1 MDFQN
6 IAIWVIMVDFR
17 INEPLSMYSQPPKS
31 PLSGGLG
38 ELRESRSYWYCLL
51 ISLIH
56 HKIQSA
62 IRITFHVSRFT
73 FCIFLS
79 CILIHS
85 IGQSRASADDWLS
98 FRGNPQLTGVA
109 NAKLPENLELL
120 WIFETEDAIEST
132 AAIAAGTVYVGS
144 LDGYLYAINL
154 ENGGLKWRYQG
165 SGEIKSS
172 PTVFSNVVYF
182 GDGMGIFH
190 AVDAQTGESRW
201 TFETEAE
208 IISSA
213 NVAQNR
219 LLFGSYDQ
227 FLYCLSAEDGSLVW
241 KLETEGYVHGTPAI
255 INGAVVI
262 SGCDGYLR
270 RINIADGVEQQK
282 IALGDYVAASP
293 AILNNRAYAGT
304 FGNQVLCAGLESSE
318 ILWWYE
324 HPDRNFPFYAS
335 AAVTADIV
343 VIGGRDKMVH
353 ALNPQTGELLWTYPA
368 KSRVDSSPVI
378 VGERVFF
385 GTMGG
390 ELVALNLNSGE
401 KVWEFVIGAAIIASP
416 SVVTGKLVI
425 AADDGRIY
433 CFGERGVN
441 RE

>member
-1 MDFQN
+1 MRQPIN
-6 IAIWVIMVDFR
+6 TQHVICFTFHASR
-17 INEPLSMYSQPPKS
+17 LTFYILLSY
-31 PLSGGLG
+31 
-38 ELRESRSYWYCLL
+38 LL
-51 ISLIH
+51 IY
-56 HKIQSA
+56 
-62 IRITFHVSRFT
+62 
-73 FCIFLS
+73 
-79 CILIHS
+79 S
-85 IGQSRASADDWLS
+85 IGQSQASSDEWFS

-109 NAKLPENLELL
+109 TGKLPADPELL
-120 WIFETEDAIEST
+120 WIFETEDGIEST
-132 AAIAAGTVYVGS
+132 AALAAGTVYVGT

-154 ENGGLKWRYQG
+154 ENGELKWRYQT

-172 PTVFSNVVYF
+172 PTVRSNVVYF
-182 GDGMGIFH
+182 GDGMGVFH
-190 AVDAQTGESRW
+190 AVDAQTGESKW

-213 NVAQNR
+213 NVAQDR

-227 FLYCLSAEDGSLVW
+227 FLYCLSVEDGSLVW
-241 KLETEGYVHGTPAI
+241 KFETEGYVHGTPAI
-255 INGAVVI
+255 VNDAVVI

-270 RINIADGVEQQK
+270 IINIADGVEQQK

-318 ILWWYE
+318 ILWGYE
-324 HPDRNFPFYAS
+324 HPERHFPFYAS

-353 ALNPQTGELLWTYPA
+353 ALNSQTGQPLWTYLA

-378 VGERVFF
+378 VDERIFF
-385 GTMGG
+385 GTIGG

-416 SVVTGKLVI
+416 SVVDGKLVI
-425 AADDGRIY
+425 GADDGRIY

>member
-6 IAIWVIMVDFR
+6 LAIWVI
-17 INEPLSMYSQPPKS
+17 KT
-31 PLSGGLG
+31 
-38 ELRESRSYWYCLL
+38 
-51 ISLIH
+51 
-56 HKIQSA
+56 QSI
-62 IRITFHVSRFT
+62 IRITFHVLRFT
-73 FCIFLS
+73 LYIFLS
-79 CILIHS
+79 YILIHS
-85 IGQSRASADDWLS
+85 IGQSQASSEDWLS

-109 NAKLPENLELL
+109 TGKLPAGLELL
-120 WIFETEDAIEST
+120 WAFETEDAIEST

-154 ENGGLKWRYQG
+154 ENGELKWKYQA

-182 GDGMGIFH
+182 GDGMGVFH
-190 AVDAQTGESRW
+190 AVDTETGEPRW

-213 NVAQNR
+213 NVVQDR

-227 FLYCLSAEDGSLVW
+227 YLYCLFAEDGSLAW
-241 KLETEGYVHGTPAI
+241 KFETEGSVHGTPAI
-255 INGAVVI
+255 VNGAVVI

-270 RINIADGVEQQK
+270 IINITDGVEQQK
-282 IALGDYVAASP
+282 IGLGDYVAASP

-304 FGNQVLCAGLESSE
+304 FGNQVLCTGLESSE
-318 ILWWYE
+318 ILWGYE
-324 HPDRNFPFYAS
+324 HPERHFPFYAS

-353 ALNPQTGELLWTYPA
+353 ALNSQTGEPLWTYPA

-378 VGERVFF
+378 VGERIFF
-385 GTMGG
+385 GTVGG

-401 KVWEFVIGAAIIASP
+401 KVWEFVVGAAIIASP
-416 SVVTGKLVI
+416 SVVDGKLVI
-425 AADDGRIY
+425 GADDGRIY
-433 CFGERGVN
+433 CFGKRGVN

>member
-1 MDFQN
+1 MQQLINTQN
-6 IAIWVIMVDFR
+6 AMRF
-17 INEPLSMYSQPPKS
+17 
-31 PLSGGLG
+31 
-38 ELRESRSYWYCLL
+38 
-51 ISLIH
+51 
-56 HKIQSA
+56 
-62 IRITFHVSRFT
+62 TFHVSRFT
-73 FCIFLS
+73 FYIFLS
-79 CILIHS
+79 YILIHS
-85 IGQSRASADDWLS
+85 IGQSQVSADDWLS

-109 NAKLPENLELL
+109 TAELPEGLELL
-120 WIFETEDAIEST
+120 WIFEAEDGIEST

-144 LDGYLYAINL
+144 LDDYLYAINL
-154 ENGGLKWRYQG
+154 ENGELRWRYQA

-172 PTVFSNVVYF
+172 PTVFGNVVYF
-182 GDGMGIFH
+182 GDGMGVFH

-213 NVAQNR
+213 NVAQDR

-227 FLYCLSAEDGSLVW
+227 FLYCLSAKDGSLVW
-241 KLETEGYVHGTPAI
+241 KFETEGYVHGTPAI
-255 INGAVVI
+255 VNDAVVI

-270 RINIADGVEQQK
+270 IINIADGVEQQK

-318 ILWWYE
+318 ILWQYE
-324 HPDRNFPFYAS
+324 HPERHFPFYAS
-335 AAVTADIV
+335 AAVTPDIV

-353 ALNPQTGELLWTYPA
+353 GLQSQTGEPLWTYPA

-385 GTMGG
+385 GTVGG

-416 SVVTGKLVI
+416 SVVDGKLVI
-425 AADDGRIY
+425 GADDGRVY
-433 CFGERGVN
+433 CFGERGVDH
-441 RE
+441 E